1 MIVDGPR
8 APLDTVADIDT
19 PERTRFSCRL
29 AGPGPRAL
37 AYLIDCAIRALAL
50 ALLGAV
56 AMGAGL
62 NGNRLSGVGT
72 GLALLGL
79 FLLEW
84 GYYVACELWLHGQ
97 SFGKRMLGLRVV
109 CQDGLPIGLR
119 ESVLRN
125 LLRTVDF
132 LPLWNV
138 LGGLTMCLDGQFRRL
153 GDLVAGTF
161 VVVEGS
167 DAILPPIALSPAP
180 TLEELRA
187 LPARV
192 AFSAEELDAIDHLMR
207 RKQALSRPREQ
218 ELASLLAP
226 RLAQRLNLT
235 YTDPVRFL
243 ALLHHRATHL
253 NAGNPHP
260 DPMAA

>member
-1 MIVDGPR
+1 MIADGPR

-29 AGPGPRAL
+29 AGPGPRAM

-62 NGNRLSGVGT
+62 DGKRLSGVGT

-84 GYYVACELWLHGQ
+84 GYYVMCELWLHGQ
-97 SFGKRMLGLRVV
+97 SFGKRVLRLRVV

-125 LLRTVDF
+125 LLRAADF
-132 LPLWNV
+132 LPSCHV
-138 LGGLTMCLDGQFRRL
+138 LGALVMSLDPQFRRL
-153 GDLVAGTF
+153 GDLAAGTF
-161 VVVEGS
+161 VIAES
-167 DAILPPIALSPAP
+167 SESILPAIAISPEP
-180 TLEELRA
+180 TGEELRA

-207 RKQALSRPREQ
+207 RKPSLSRAREQ
-218 ELASLLAP
+218 ELAALLAS

-235 YTDPVRFL
+235 YADPARFL
-243 ALLHHRATHL
+243 ALLYHRATH
-253 NAGNPHP
+253 AR
-260 DPMAA
+260 AS

>member
-1 MIVDGPR
+1 MLQDGR
-8 APLDTVADIDT
+8 HAAIDTATDIDT

-29 AGPGPRAL
+29 AGPAQRVL
-37 AYLIDCAIRALAL
+37 AYLIDVLVRAAVLLMLLA
-50 ALLGAV
+50 V
-56 AMGAGL
+56 VTGAGL
-62 NGNRLSGVGT
+62 MGQTASGVGQ
-72 GLALLGL
+72 GLVLLAL
-79 FLLEW
+79 FVVDW
-84 GYYVACELWLHGQ
+84 CYYVACELFMAGQ
-97 SFGKRMLGLRVV
+97 SFGKRALGLRVV
-109 CQDGLPIGLR
+109 CNNGLPLGLR

-125 LLRTVDF
+125 LLRAVDF
-132 LPLWNV
+132 LPAWNV
-138 LGGLTMCLDGQFRRL
+138 IGGLTMCVDPQFRRL

-161 VVVEGS
+161 VIAEGNE
-167 DAILPPIALSPAP
+167 AVLPPIALSPAP

-253 NAGNPHP
+253 GNA
-260 DPMAA
+260 